1 MVNFFLFVGNPEKEQ
16 IYVNIPSTKNVVKV
30 TEFPGKAAAWVIKI
44 FDPNNMP
51 VLSTS
56 TDGDI
61 RNLTHDLV

>member
-1 MVNFFLFVGNPEKEQ
+1 M
-16 IYVNIPSTKNVVKV
+16 NIPSTKSVLKV
-30 TEFPGKAAAWVIKI
+30 TEFPGKAAVWVIKI